1 MKERIPRI
9 GSRKLGGKGSVGGF
23 LSKENLAALLWGNSR
38 PGGGISLKSAKMGT
52 GPFGVGLSGWAHGE
66 VEKRSQEGGAR
77 PQKCVIG
84 PLRW

>member
-1 MKERIPRI
+1 MKKRILGI
-9 GSRKLGGKGSVGGF
+9 GSRKLGGKGSVGWF
-23 LSKENLAALLWGNSR
+23 LSKKSLAALLWGNSR
-38 PGGGISLKSAKMGT
+38 SGGGGSLKSAKMGT

-66 VEKRSQEGGAR
+66 VEKGSREGGAG